1 VTILNY
7 QSKLGIA
14 TNTMSGDDQFNDN
27 HIIKLQDNINDY
39 VTNLKVTKVEIKL
52 EKIKKLLPLY
62 ECQIKID
69 SDKPDKL
76 FIKVI
81 LQQYVLEM
89 IFKFANEC
97 FFYPV
102 GEDYCLKLDVVKKT
116 DELYNLMKMF
126 TNTYK
131 ENDIITK
138 FTPIKLCQL
147 IYTALGMK
155 DFENISESNESSI
168 SNTYKSIINFAKKLN
183 DLMNTVLDISI

>member
-1 VTILNY
+1 
-7 QSKLGIA
+7 
-14 TNTMSGDDQFNDN
+14 
-27 HIIKLQDNINDY
+27 
-39 VTNLKVTKVEIKL
+39 
-52 EKIKKLLPLY
+52 
-62 ECQIKID
+62 
-69 SDKPDKL
+69 
-76 FIKVI
+76 
-81 LQQYVLEM
+81 
-89 IFKFANEC
+89 
-97 FFYPV
+97 
-102 GEDYCLKLDVVKKT
+102 
-116 DELYNLMKMF
+116 MKMF